1 MTNTVVSAAVI
12 GMLCLL
18 CLTGFA
24 QPATAV
30 NETSSKDY
38 ISFYQKF
45 ISGIRGQD
53 CPMYPSCSNFALNAF
68 QEKSFTTAF
77 VLTSDRLMRCGHD
90 VKDYDITAR
99 PVGVKY
105 LDFPG
110 ENYSPKKMRFYNEQ
124 SYYAFADTVSDADSA
139 LTFIKSLINNTYYA
153 QALLEIKRYEFNRP
167 FNKEVF
173 TNELVCLKALS
184 EYEKA
189 IYAYETKC
197 PEQFK
202 TDTEILYQLATVYY
216 KIENYNK
223 ALQYISIG
231 LKSTSNGHQIARL
244 YALQGLLYAS
254 QYEWGS
260 AKTSFAS
267 LKTLPYRA
275 DVTQS
280 NLRLIE
286 KAQNIKFKKPAV
298 ASLLSVLPGAGY
310 AYVGHN
316 QTAIS
321 SFMLNGV
328 FAYATYSSIKKR
340 NYGLATLT
348 GLFSVSFYI
357 ANIYGAG
364 QSAKR
369 HNEQMRKNVTNN
381 LLYNINP

>member
-1 MTNTVVSAAVI
+1 MINSVVSATVT

-18 CLTGFA
+18 YLTGLA
-24 QPATAV
+24 QPAATV

-90 VKDYDITAR
+90 VKDYDLTSIPA
-99 PVGVKY
+99 GIKY

-110 ENYSPKKMRFYNEQ
+110 SNNSPKSLRFYSEQ
-124 SYYAFADTVSDADSA
+124 PYYAYADTVSDADSA
-139 LTFIKSLINNTYYA
+139 LIFIKSLINNNYYT
-153 QALLEIKRYEFNRP
+153 QALLEIKRYEFTRP

-173 TNELVCLKALS
+173 TNELVCLKALN

-197 PEQFK
+197 PERYK
-202 TDTEILYQLATVYY
+202 ANPEILYQLATIYY
-216 KIENYNK
+216 KVDNYKK
-223 ALQYISIG
+223 ALQVILSA
-231 LKSTSNGHQIARL
+231 LPSTTNGQQRARL
-244 YALQGLLYAS
+244 YALQGLLYAN
-254 QYEWGS
+254 QYEWES
-260 AKTSFAS
+260 AKSSFMS
-267 LKTLPYRA
+267 LKSLPYRA
-275 DVTQS
+275 DVTEA
-280 NLRLIE
+280 NLRMVE
-286 KAQNIKFKKPAV
+286 KAQALKYKKPAV

-310 AYVGHN
+310 AYVGHS

-321 SFMLNGV
+321 SFLLNGV
-328 FAYATYSSIKKR
+328 FAYATYSSIKKK

-369 HNEQMRKNVTNN
+369 HNEQLRKNVTNN